1 MFLAFV
7 VRPTDR
13 PTDDAHRD
21 DDDDDR
27 DDDDD
32 DGDDGRAVASAQ
44 GEAAREI
51 FRECVRGRESRRPTA
66 TDGARGATDG
76 GRARRAR
83 SGQRFAWRRR
93 RR

>member
-32 DGDDGRAVASAQ
+32 DGDD
-44 GEAAREI
+44 AAHPGDVE
-51 FRECVRGRESRRPTA
+51 
-66 TDGARGATDG
+66 DDDRGAMV
-76 GRARRAR
+76 
-83 SGQRFAWRRR
+83 
-93 RR
+93 